1 MVTVVNSIDYA
12 NYNLTGSLAG
22 ITYWTASPQS
32 LGNLTQSAGS
42 DWVRIGH
49 TSSTSRQGG
58 IYLTSGDKGS
68 PYIDIYDSVSTVA
81 GGHYNDSGS
90 VDYTSSNVLKLRLG
104 KLTGI
109 NTTLFGPLQGYG
121 LYADNAYLKGKI
133 WANEG
138 GNIAGWTIAPY
149 TLSNNNMRL
158 AANGNDAF
166 LGVGALTYNSAGI
179 WLGTSSAGARLSV
192 GDGNNKYIRWTG
204 TDLEIQSTNF
214 SLSAGN
220 VSMSGTVSATSG
232 LIGGWNIGDTSLY
245 SSGITL
251 SSGTIKSIGLNATTY
266 GGTGIYMGTSSA
278 GVSFSVVGSNGSIQF
293 ATNSLAISTSNFS
306 AINGNITARNA
317 VISGSINSSAG
328 QIGGWSIQD
337 QWLQNSSSNALI
349 RLSTTS
355 SYWDLIN
362 S

>member
-1 MVTVVNSIDYA
+1 LWFSNS
-12 NYNLTGSLAG
+12 S
-22 ITYWTASPQS
+22 
-32 LGNLTQSAGS
+32 
-42 DWVRIGH
+42 
-49 TSSTSRQGG
+49 
-58 IYLTSGDKGS
+58 
-68 PYIDIYDSVSTVA
+68 
-81 GGHYNDSGS
+81 
-90 VDYTSSNVLKLRLG
+90 
-104 KLTGI
+104 
-109 NTTLFGPLQGYG
+109 
-121 LYADNAYLKGKI
+121 
-133 WANEG
+133 
-138 GNIAGWTIAPY
+138 IAIKTP
-149 TLSNNNMRL
+149 
-158 AANGNDAF
+158 
-166 LGVGALTYNSAGI
+166 
-179 WLGTSSAGARLSV
+179 
-192 GDGNNKYIRWTG
+192 
-204 TDLEIQSTNF
+204 NF
-214 SLSAGN
+214 SVLGGD

-245 SSGITL
+245 SPGITL

-306 AINGNITARNA
+306 AIDGNITARNA
-317 VISGSINSSAG
+317 VISGSISSSAG